1 VRTRVLV
8 ASGVFAVVAYAAAV
22 GWRGVLLVA
31 DGRPVAVAFGLA
43 LLVFS
48 VVGLAAVGA
57 EIRFGLRSA
66 RLAGR
71 LADEGGLPPD
81 ELPRTPSG
89 RVVRAAADADFD
101 RWRVDVTA
109 SPADWRVWY
118 RLALAYDAAG
128 DRRRARGAT
137 RQAIALARPPGS
149 PRGPRRGPGR
159 LGRAAPSG
167 SQTGSAQTGSAQSG
181 SRSGSAQEE
190 AGGAPEG

>member
-43 LLVFS
+43 LLVFP

-149 PRGPRRGPGR
+149 PREPRRGPRRGPGR
-159 LGRAAPSG
+159 LGRAGPSG
-167 SQTGSAQTGSAQSG
+167 SQTGSAQSG